1 MSEPSASTAPAQR
14 LTSRRDEFEAR
25 LESVAH
31 DLRSPLLT
39 MALSAELLQDAGAA
53 AREQVAYGA
62 LREGIRDLER
72 MLDAVTTL
80 SRAARRTLVTRSALA
95 GVVPR
100 ELLPQDIGIDADARL
115 VAELIDALGPDAE
128 FALRL
133 EEGVVELSGSLSA
146 PPDLAARSPLAALL
160 DSLKAHA
167 GGIVE
172 RLAAIELQ
180 AARQG
185 GTLTVVDGSRRAA
198 AAAHR
203 QRRLEGLH
211 RAAPVDPDELA
222 VERLDAGGDL
232 AHLLLRGAGHVLLV
246 GVDEQSEVHGSAPLG
261 AAGTAR
267 LLRLSTMT
275 KRARESDRRLRDGGG
290 VGYAQDLERARSSAA

>member
-14 LTSRRDEFEAR
+14 LTSRRDEFEAL

-133 EEGVVELSGSLSA
+133 EEGVVELSGSLPA
-146 PPDLAARSPLAALL
+146 PPDLAARSPLTALL
-160 DSLKAHA
+160 DSLKAYA

-185 GTLTVVDGSRRAA
+185 GTLTVVDGRAA
-198 AAAHR
+198 
-203 QRRLEGLH
+203 
-211 RAAPVDPDELA
+211 
-222 VERLDAGGDL
+222 
-232 AHLLLRGAGHVLLV
+232 
-246 GVDEQSEVHGSAPLG
+246 
-261 AAGTAR
+261 
-267 LLRLSTMT
+267 LRLPRTGSV
-275 KRARESDRRLRDGGG
+275 R
-290 VGYAQDLERARSSAA
+290 

>member
-14 LTSRRDEFEAR
+14 LTSRRDEFEAL

-80 SRAARRTLVTRSALA
+80 SRAARRTLVTRCALA

-185 GTLTVVDGSRRAA
+185 GTLTVVDGRAA
-198 AAAHR
+198 
-203 QRRLEGLH
+203 
-211 RAAPVDPDELA
+211 
-222 VERLDAGGDL
+222 
-232 AHLLLRGAGHVLLV
+232 
-246 GVDEQSEVHGSAPLG
+246 
-261 AAGTAR
+261 
-267 LLRLSTMT
+267 LRLPRTGS
-275 KRARESDRRLRDGGG
+275 
-290 VGYAQDLERARSSAA
+290 VG

>member
-14 LTSRRDEFEAR
+14 LTSRRDEFEAL

-133 EEGVVELSGSLSA
+133 EEGVVELSGSLPA

-185 GTLTVVDGSRRAA
+185 GTLTVVDGRAA
-198 AAAHR
+198 
-203 QRRLEGLH
+203 
-211 RAAPVDPDELA
+211 
-222 VERLDAGGDL
+222 
-232 AHLLLRGAGHVLLV
+232 
-246 GVDEQSEVHGSAPLG
+246 
-261 AAGTAR
+261 
-267 LLRLSTMT
+267 LRLPRTGS
-275 KRARESDRRLRDGGG
+275 
-290 VGYAQDLERARSSAA
+290 VG